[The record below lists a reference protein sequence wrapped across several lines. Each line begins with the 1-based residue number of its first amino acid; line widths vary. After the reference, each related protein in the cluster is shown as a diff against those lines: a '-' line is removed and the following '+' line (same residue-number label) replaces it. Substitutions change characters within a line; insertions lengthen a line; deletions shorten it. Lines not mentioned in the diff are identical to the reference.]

1 MARATGTNLQYTT
14 VVAIEGL
21 IVNGG
26 NFMHTKDED
35 FGTELE
41 NVMNGY
47 EELSKS
53 VEENTVAYEE
63 KALSQIEEN
72 LRTMRDQYISMEK

>member
-1 MARATGTNLQYTT
+1 MQADILKKYGSYFSFVGDAMQINSEAILAATKN
-14 VVAIEGL
+14 
-21 IVNGG
+21 N
-26 NFMHTKDED
+26 ED

-53 VEENTVAYEE
+53 VEEKY
-63 KALSQIEEN
+63 S
-72 LRTMRDQYISMEK
+72 YI

>member
-1 MARATGTNLQYTT
+1 MEVIFLLSVTQCKLILK
-14 VVAIEGL
+14 AIL
-21 IVNGG
+21 AA
-26 NFMHTKDED
+26 TKDNED

-53 VEENTVAYEE
+53 VEENTVR
-63 KALSQIEEN
+63 I
-72 LRTMRDQYISMEK
+72 